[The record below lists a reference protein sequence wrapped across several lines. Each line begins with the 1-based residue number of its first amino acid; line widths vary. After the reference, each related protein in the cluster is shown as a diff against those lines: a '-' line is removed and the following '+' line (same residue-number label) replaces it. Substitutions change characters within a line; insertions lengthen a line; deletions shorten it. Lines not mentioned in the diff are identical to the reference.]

1 VGLYLKL
8 PSVLTDFRDNPC
20 IRSGQAGFCGA
31 IKETF
36 LAERG
41 FFLSPNG
48 CGLLTAPPVGDQSV
62 PDGIREVVAS
72 NNEFK
77 CRIRPR

>member
-1 VGLYLKL
+1 VGYSLHH
-8 PSVLTDFRDNPC
+8 SV
-20 IRSGQAGFCGA
+20 S
-31 IKETF
+31 
-36 LAERG
+36 
-41 FFLSPNG
+41 
-48 CGLLTAPPVGDQSV
+48 DQSV